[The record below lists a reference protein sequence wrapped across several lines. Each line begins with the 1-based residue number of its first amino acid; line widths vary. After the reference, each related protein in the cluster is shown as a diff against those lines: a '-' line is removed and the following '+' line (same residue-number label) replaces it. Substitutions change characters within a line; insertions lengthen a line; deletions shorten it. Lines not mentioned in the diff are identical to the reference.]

1 MVTFSC
7 AQPFAVGFLLD
18 STVDGILDQDSLA
31 Y

>member
-18 STVDGILDQDSLA
+18 STIDGKLDEDPLA